1 MLNLIKNKNTE
12 YEKQK
17 GRVFYTRTMCA
28 ELNQNQK
35 ERVRENTTKK
45 KHFIHITKKNNM
57 MSDHLMSCLENWC
70 VDENYTR

>member
-45 KHFIHITKKNNM
+45 RHFIHITKKRQY
-57 MSDHLMSCLENWC
+57 
-70 VDENYTR
+70 DE